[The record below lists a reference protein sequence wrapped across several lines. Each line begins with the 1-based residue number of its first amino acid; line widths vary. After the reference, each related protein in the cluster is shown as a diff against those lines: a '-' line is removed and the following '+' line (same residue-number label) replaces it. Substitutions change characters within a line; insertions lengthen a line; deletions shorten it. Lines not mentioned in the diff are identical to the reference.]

1 MSVRRVLDGLVVV
14 AIGLVLLGNTTG
26 VLPWSVWFT
35 ILMLWPLLLV
45 AAGIDIIGRSLDNTW
60 LRVLSGLLVIGGIAY
75 GAYIGF
81 VAPGGPDAPWIPV
94 PLRAG
99 TLHTYVMT
107 EPANPAVTRGSV
119 RIEGGIGEL
128 LVHQG
133 QWLVGLEAASPL
145 GKPRFDVNTSGD
157 HVDARV
163 GLGSSGPVAWPL
175 NTDTRLQVALG
186 TGIDWD
192 VRMDAGASR
201 LDVDLS
207 GVTVSRLRANMGA
220 SNGDVK
226 LGRPAAGGSQA
237 EIDAGVSNLDLWVPK
252 EDAVE
257 IRVESGLGT
266 VKMPEGLSPVSG
278 QDRTWRTAGFD
289 QASDT
294 WRILV
299 KAGVSTVRVE
309 RY

>member
-1 MSVRRVLDGLVVV
+1 MNLRRILDGLIVVS
-14 AIGLVLLGNTTG
+14 IGLVLLGNTTG

-60 LRVLSGLLVIGGIAY
+60 LRLLSGLLVMGGIAF
-75 GAYIGF
+75 GAYVGF
-81 VAPGGPDAPWIPV
+81 VAPGGPNAPWIPV
-94 PLRAG
+94 PFRAG

-107 EPANPAVTRGSV
+107 EPADPAITRGTV

-128 LVHQG
+128 LVHEG
-133 QWLVGLEAASPL
+133 QWMVGVEAASPL
-145 GKPRFDVNTSGD
+145 GRPRFDVNTSGD
-157 HVDARV
+157 RVDARI
-163 GLGSSGPVAWPL
+163 GLGKDGAWVWPL

-201 LDVDLS
+201 LDADFS
-207 GVTVSRLRANMGA
+207 GVDVSRLAANIGA
-220 SNGDVK
+220 SNGDLK
-226 LGRPAAGGSQA
+226 LGRPVAGGSTA
-237 EIDAGVSNLDLWVPK
+237 EIDSGVSNLNLWVPR

-266 VKMPEGLSPVSG
+266 VNVPDGFSRVDG

-289 QASDT
+289 QATDT